1 MSTDEQIAEHL
12 NASNSEFRE
21 LMEAHHRLD
30 QELQEL
36 LKNHVLTPQE
46 EGFKKQ
52 IQVEKLSKKD
62 RMAELIREHRHSQ
75 QTAQQT

>member
-1 MSTDEQIAEHL
+1 MLTDEQIAEHL
-12 NASNSEFRE
+12 KASSSEFRE
-21 LMEAHHRLD
+21 LVEAHHRLD
-30 QELQEL
+30 EELQEL

-62 RMAELIREHRHSQ
+62 RMAEMIREHRHTQ
-75 QTAQQT
+75 ETAKQS